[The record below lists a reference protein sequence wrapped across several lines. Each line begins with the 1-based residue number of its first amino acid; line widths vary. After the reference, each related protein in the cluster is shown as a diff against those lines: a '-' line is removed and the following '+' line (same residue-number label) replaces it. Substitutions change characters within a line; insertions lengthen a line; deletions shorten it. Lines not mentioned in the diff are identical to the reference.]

1 MKKGTA
7 VYLIAGMNR
16 SGSTWLFNAV
26 RLLTNNPAKVG
37 ALARHGIEV
46 AERVAHVFPSN
57 EHNWTYLQTKAKRSG
72 HLF

>member
-1 MKKGTA
+1 MLRALGFA
-7 VYLIAGMNR
+7 R
-16 SGSTWLFNAV
+16 V

-46 AERVAHVFPSN
+46 VERVAHVFPSN

-72 HLF
+72 HLL